1 MASVVLFVG
10 CSPTIRFSAFRLD
23 QFGFIIVAVVTKTMS
38 ETGTETG
45 PFEFDPEVVDQVDA
59 LAEAFVLEEFDA
71 ELLND
76 LDQAYLQRLVELAET
91 HGDTLDTDPEF
102 GAAVQVAELVL
113 ERLQAAE
120 QRSQPAISGLPHQ
133 R

>member
-1 MASVVLFVG
+1 MVDTANRSEAVG
-10 CSPTIRFSAFRLD
+10 NPVRGLD
-23 QFGFIIVAVVTKTMS
+23 QFGFIIVAAVAEIMS

-76 LDQAYLQRLVELAET
+76 LDQAYLQRLVDLGET

-113 ERLQAAE
+113 ERLEAAE
-120 QRSQPAISGLPHQ
+120 QRSEPAINGLPHQ

>member
-1 MASVVLFVG
+1 LVAG
-10 CSPTIRFSAFRLD
+10 RSPTIRFSALRLD
-23 QFGFIIVAVVTKTMS
+23 QFGFIIVAAEAGGMS

-59 LAEAFVLEEFDA
+59 LAEAFVLEEFDE

-76 LDQAYLQRLVELAET
+76 LDQEYLQRLVDLAET
-91 HGDTLDTDPEF
+91 QGDTFDTDPEF

-113 ERLQAAE
+113 ERLEAAE
-120 QRSQPAISGLPHQ
+120 QRSEPAISGLPHQ

>member
-1 MASVVLFVG
+1 MTEA
-10 CSPTIRFSAFRLD
+10 
-23 QFGFIIVAVVTKTMS
+23 
-38 ETGTETG
+38 GTETG

-71 ELLND
+71 ELLD
-76 LDQAYLQRLVELAET
+76 ELDQEYLQRLVDLGNA
-91 HGDTLDTDPEF
+91 HGGTLDTDPEF

-120 QRSQPAISGLPHQ
+120 QRSAPAISGLPHQ